1 MADFSKYTNYKDNAG
16 VSAVVYGANSTVLEV
31 ELNEMQ
37 EIQKT
42 AMRDLIRNVIGD
54 GITDLSKLVYEDG
67 KVKVLDNCGITVD
80 GYHINCSGLEVAVSN
95 GTVYLQVW
103 EETVNYSAQLKTDG
117 NQQKTTTV
125 ANWFKDSRS
134 EVETTKRK
142 VIEYTLGTSQASGK
156 TNLAIARVTSGSM
169 VKLINEVNINR
180 LADAVKTIGYTD
192 DSIYGVEA
200 DWKNNRFIRLNGS
213 VGKSGGT
220 DHNNIGAFARRK
232 CNVTND
238 GIITAYYGD
247 DGYTE
252 TGKTAKAILVGDTT
266 VPSGTPVQ
274 VMVEQNKFYYKV
286 VPIELEKISD
296 GIGYKL
302 RKARYYLSDTPKDG
316 FKVHPAFKRDG
327 VIYDKIY
334 IGAYKASLYDTS
346 ANEYVMSGIESITM
360 DFAADKLASIAGVQ
374 PIAGTKDNLTRANC
388 RKMANNIGTGW
399 QIIDFTIA
407 CMNAYLFLVEYAK
420 MNAQEVLGLGY
431 ANITDDGA
439 SNLSNITGTTAS
451 IGNGSGMA
459 SGTNGKASII
469 YRGMEDPFS
478 SLWEAVDGLNVEA
491 KGKNIGYWANH
502 SFKDDNGDAPY
513 QSLGFTIAK
522 TNGYVSAFGWSE
534 DCDWA
539 FLAAETTGDSSKPV
553 GDHHWQ
559 NAEYNGW
566 FVARLGGAW
575 DTGSNCGL
583 CCWNVR
589 STSSYRDRSIGSR
602 LVYIPR
608 AA

>member
-1 MADFSKYTNYKDNAG
+1 MADFSKYTNYKSNAG
-16 VSAVVYGANSTVLEV
+16 VSSVVFGANSTVLEV

-37 EIQKT
+37 EIQKI
-42 AMRDLIRNVIGD
+42 AMRDLIRNIVGN
-54 GITDLSKLVYEDG
+54 GITDISKLVYEDG
-67 KVKVLDNCGITVD
+67 KVKILNDCGITAD
-80 GYHINCSGLEVAVSN
+80 GYHLNCSGLEIAITS

-103 EETVNYSAQLKTDG
+103 EETVDYSGTLKEHG
-117 NQQKTTTV
+117 NQQKSTTV
-125 ANWFKDSRS
+125 ANWFKDTRS
-134 EVETTKRK
+134 QVETTKRK
-142 VIEYTLGTSQASGK
+142 VVKYTLGTSQASGR
-156 TNLAIARVTSGSM
+156 TNVAIAKVASGSM
-169 VKLINEVNINR
+169 AKLINEVNINK
-180 LADAVKTIGYTD
+180 LAEATKTIGYTD

-200 DWKNNRFIRLNGS
+200 DWKNNRFVRLNGS
-213 VGKSGGT
+213 VGKSGGS
-220 DHNNIGAFARRK
+220 DHDNIKAFARRK
-232 CNVTND
+232 CNITDAGV
-238 GIITAYYGD
+238 ITAYYGD

-252 TGKTAKAILVGDTT
+252 TGKTQKSILVGDTT
-266 VPSGTPVQ
+266 IPSGTRVQ
-274 VMVEQNKFYYKV
+274 TMVEQNKFYYKV
-286 VPIELEKISD
+286 VPLELEKISD
-296 GIGYKL
+296 GVGYKM

-316 FKVHPAFKRDG
+316 FKIHPAFKRDG

-346 ANEYVMSGIESITM
+346 AGAYVMSGIESITM

-439 SNLSNITGTTAS
+439 SNLSNVTGTTAS

-459 SGTNGKASII
+459 NGTNGKASII
-469 YRGMEDPFS
+469 YRGMEDPFGS
-478 SLWEAVDGLNVEA
+478 IFEFVDGLNIEA

-502 SFKDDNGDAPY
+502 SFADDTANAPY

-522 TNGYVSAFGWSE
+522 TNGYISAFGWSE

-539 FLAAETTGDSSKPV
+539 FIAAETTGDSSKPV
-553 GDHHWQ
+553 GDYYYQ
-559 NAEYNGW
+559 NATHNGW
-566 FVARLGGAW
+566 LITRLGGSW
-575 DTGSNCGL
+575 DGSSSCGL
-583 CCWNVR
+583 CYWRVNGV
-589 STSSYRDRSIGSR
+589 SSYRDRNLGGR
-602 LVYIPR
+602 LVYIPL

>member
-1 MADFSKYTNYKDNAG
+1 MADFTKYTNYKDNAG
-16 VSAVVYGANSTVLEV
+16 VSSVVFGANSTVLEV

-42 AMRDLIRNVIGD
+42 MMRDLIKNVIGD
-54 GITDLSKLVYEDG
+54 GITDITKLVYEDG
-67 KVKVLDNCGITVD
+67 KVKILDDCGITAD
-80 GYHINCSGLEVAVSN
+80 GYHINCSGLEIAITS

-103 EETVNYSAQLKTDG
+103 EETVSNTGTLKEDG
-117 NQQKTTTV
+117 NQQSTTTV
-125 ANWFKDSRS
+125 ANWFKDTRS

-142 VIEYTLGTSQASGK
+142 VIKYTLATSQASGK
-156 TNLAIARVTSGSM
+156 INLAIAKVASGSM
-169 VKLINEVNINR
+169 AKLINEVNISK

-200 DWKNNRFIRLNGS
+200 DWKNNRFVRLNGS

-220 DHNNIGAFARRK
+220 DHDDIQAFARRK
-232 CNVTND
+232 CNITDAGV
-238 GIITAYYGD
+238 ITAYYGD

-252 TGKTAKAILVGDTT
+252 TGKTTKAILVGETT
-266 VPSGTPVQ
+266 IPTGTRVQ
-274 VMVEQNKFYYKV
+274 TMVEQNKFYYKV

-316 FKVHPAFKRDG
+316 FKIHPAFKRDG
-327 VIYDKIY
+327 VVYDKIY
-334 IGAYKASLYDTS
+334 IAAYKASLYDASEAVYVLDDS
-346 ANEYVMSGIESITM
+346 ATM
-360 DFAADKLASIAGVQ
+360 DTTADKLASIAGAKPASGV
-374 PIAGTKDNLTRANC
+374 TNSLTRANC
-388 RKMANNIGTGW
+388 RKLAGNIGTGW
-399 QIIDFTIA
+399 QIIDFAIA
-407 CMNAYLFLVEYAK
+407 NMNAYLFLIEYAK
-420 MNAQEVLGLGY
+420 MNAQEVLGKGVSS
-431 ANITDDGA
+431 ITDDSVSSLA
-439 SNLSNITGTTAS
+439 INTGGTAS

-459 SGTNGKASII
+459 EGTNGEVSVI
-469 YRGMEDPFS
+469 YRDMEDPFGNI
-478 SLWEAVDGLNVEA
+478 WEFVDGLNVEA

-502 SFKDDNGDAPY
+502 DFVDDTSAAPY

-553 GDHHWQ
+553 GDYHYQ

-566 FVARLGGAW
+566 FIARLGGHW
-575 DTGSNCGL
+575 YSSLYCGL
-583 CCWNVR
+583 CYWNVN
-589 STSSYRDRSIGSR
+589 SASSYRSRGIGSR
-602 LVYIPR
+602 LVYIPL